1 MHRSGSTTRASD
13 EFQLSMAAQAMGG
26 SYSAAGLR
34 SSIDMDHHLSPYH
47 PQSEIEKKEVN
58 RIKVA
63 ENMVHIIPFVI
74 LLCTIVLWF
83 FSHPTGTLISF
94 DSLNSFLLS
103 IYLFVSYFFIYLS
116 SCLTAEIHVVSKDDT
131 LVAKIKNTPF
141 HSNTNW
147 NGSSMTIGIEDLDPI
162 DGIDKKHNLKI
173 KSRKYFN

>member
-13 EFQLSMAAQAMGG
+13 EFHISMAAQAMGG
-26 SYSAAGLR
+26 SYSAVGLR

-47 PQSEIEKKEVN
+47 PQSEVEKKEVN

-63 ENMVHIIPFVI
+63 ENMVHMIPFVI

-83 FSHPTGTLISF
+83 FSHPTGTPW
-94 DSLNSFLLS
+94 
-103 IYLFVSYFFIYLS
+103 
-116 SCLTAEIHVVSKDDT
+116 EIHVVSKDDT

-162 DGIDKKHNLKI
+162 DGMDMKHNLKI